1 MNWAE
6 QAGGMAAVF
15 AVVVTL
21 WAVVPYISNG
31 RALRRR
37 SIEIE
42 GLLARKTAPN
52 DNSLLVSQIANHMNL
67 TEAQVS
73 EAAYE
78 NKRIEAW
85 SGQLGNERR
94 LRIFRKPD

>member
-6 QAGGMAAVF
+6 QAGGIAAIV
-15 AVVVTL
+15 AVVGALWRISTYVSKSRTL
-21 WAVVPYISNG
+21 
-31 RALRRR
+31 R
-37 SIEIE
+37 SRSLEIE
-42 GLLARKTAPN
+42 ELLARKTAPN
-52 DNSLLVSQIANHMNL
+52 DNSLLVSQIATHKNL

-73 EAAYE
+73 EAASI

-94 LRIFRKPD
+94 LRIVRK